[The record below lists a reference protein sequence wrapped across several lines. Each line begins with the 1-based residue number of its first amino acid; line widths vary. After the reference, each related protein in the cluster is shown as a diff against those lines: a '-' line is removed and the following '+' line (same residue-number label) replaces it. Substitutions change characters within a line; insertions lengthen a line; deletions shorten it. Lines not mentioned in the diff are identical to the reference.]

1 MTLTLHLPPELEQRL
16 TQEAKRQG
24 LALDAYALQLLDQS
38 LPPKDRRTELVT
50 LLQSWIE
57 EGDPEEQQETGEYL
71 IRALDEDRLA
81 DRQLFPPELKGITWW
96 AIPYCSMPAH
106 SAWSPIRGAHG
117 KASPVHDGC
126 KPSWGTGAACLC
138 QRSPTTKC
146 VESYC
151 VPTKRE
157 GWRASTP

>member
-24 LALDAYALQLLDQS
+24 LALDAYTLQLLDKS

-57 EGDPEEQQETGEYL
+57 DENPEEQQETGDYL

-81 DRQLFPPELKGITWW
+81 DRPLFPPELKGVTW
-96 AIPYCSMPAH
+96 
-106 SAWSPIRGAHG
+106 
-117 KASPVHDGC
+117 
-126 KPSWGTGAACLC
+126 
-138 QRSPTTKC
+138 
-146 VESYC
+146 
-151 VPTKRE
+151 
-157 GWRASTP
+157 